1 MYNFFGEIDRV
12 LEGRC
17 NHMEKKSNI
26 ILIGFMG
33 TGKTAVG
40 KRLANILH
48 MDFYDTDQEIEKVTG
63 MTMNRLYQK
72 YGEIR
77 FRSEEELM
85 LQKLVKKE
93 NAIIATGGG
102 MVLDQ
107 EIIDK
112 LRQHGILICLT
123 ANPDIIYERVKR
135 RNNRPLLKKGNLYE
149 NIVKLLQERDN
160 FYKYAD
166 FTIDT
171 SNLDFE
177 QIINEILKF
186 LNEYTGKEEN

>member
-1 MYNFFGEIDRV
+1 MYYFFGEIDRV

-17 NHMEKKSNI
+17 NLMEKKSNI

-112 LRQHGILICLT
+112 LRQDGILICLT